1 MNQER
6 VAYWLSVGA
15 QPSERSKTV
24 EGLGQGRSLSNMNA
38 TPAVADD
45 LIVIGKIYS
54 VHGVRGEVKVYSFTD
69 PTETLLQYK
78 TWTLKREGSVKQ
90 VELVSGRGS
99 DKFLVA
105 KLKGLDDREEA
116 RLLAGYEI
124 RVPRNLFPELTDG
137 EYYWYQLEGL
147 KVIDQ
152 LGQLFG
158 KIDHLLETGATMQWW
173 SSLALAAWMI
183 GERLLPYTEQCV
195 LAVDLA
201 AGEMKVEWDADF

>member
-1 MNQER
+1 M
-6 VAYWLSVGA
+6 S
-15 QPSERSKTV
+15 
-24 EGLGQGRSLSNMNA
+24 A
-38 TPAVADD
+38 TPVSTDD

-69 PTETLLQYK
+69 PVVNLLQYK
-78 TWTLKREGSVKQ
+78 SWTLKREGSVKQ

-124 RVPRNLFPELTDG
+124 CVPRNLFPELADG
-137 EYYWYQLEGL
+137 EYYWYQLQGL

-152 LGQLFG
+152 AGQLLG
-158 KIDHLLETGATMQWW
+158 KVDHLFETGANDVMVVKPCTD
-173 SSLALAAWMI
+173 SLD
-183 GERLLPYTEQCV
+183 GRERLLPYTEQCV
-195 LAVDLA
+195 LSIDLT
-201 AGEMKVEWDADF
+201 AGEMRVDWDADF